1 MQRFRIC
8 LNIRVIHKGWRP
20 QKPLKVTIWRMNLIF
35 PQNVDGNYE
44 CKKKDWIIFAQSLLV
59 SFFVGSPVSEDIQ
72 NMFRN
77 KELSL
82 SFKLWC
88 TNPYIF
94 TTRCRS
100 PYIFQTMNFVIPNNL
115 RSTTLGCKDIRIR
128 NSEFVAKT
136 NCLLDFNVI
145 FFKEEDPLQNPRPP
159 EPLEYRGN
167 CRVRI
172 LIFFFL

>member
-1 MQRFRIC
+1 
-8 LNIRVIHKGWRP
+8 
-20 QKPLKVTIWRMNLIF
+20 
-35 PQNVDGNYE
+35 
-44 CKKKDWIIFAQSLLV
+44 
-59 SFFVGSPVSEDIQ
+59 
-72 NMFRN
+72 
-77 KELSL
+77 
-82 SFKLWC
+82 
-88 TNPYIF
+88 
-94 TTRCRS
+94 
-100 PYIFQTMNFVIPNNL
+100 MNFVIPNNL

-172 LIFFFL
+172 LIFFFFNKSFNKSLIVIYHELPALPAD

>member
-8 LNIRVIHKGWRP
+8 LDIRVIHKGWRP

-35 PQNVDGNYE
+35 PQNVDANHE

-82 SFKLWC
+82 CFKLWC
-88 TNPYIF
+88 TNPCIF
-94 TTRCRS
+94 TTRCRT
-100 PYIFQTMNFVIPNNL
+100 PYIFQTMNFVIPNKFEISKVYDIGL
-115 RSTTLGCKDIRIR
+115 QRYKDYK
-128 NSEFVAKT
+128 SEFVAKT
-136 NCLLDFNVI
+136 NCLLDFNVN
-145 FFKEEDPLQNPRPP
+145 FFKKKTHYRILALQNPWNT
-159 EPLEYRGN
+159 EEIAGF
-167 CRVRI
+167 V
-172 LIFFFL
+172 F